1 MTMGPY
7 GVHWERTQTWWD
19 MVPAFHRYLARCQYM
34 LRQGQPV
41 ADICYLAAEGSPHVF
56 RAPASALRGDPP
68 DRRGYNFDACA
79 PETLLTAAS
88 VVDGRIVFSGGM
100 SYRLLVLPERETMT
114 PAHLRKVRDLAA
126 AGATVIGPRPRKSPS
141 LSGFPACDAEVAT
154 LAAELWGDCDGE
166 RVTEHPFGKG
176 RVIWEK
182 TKAAAAASRTAAGS
196 VPADKTAAGSAE
208 DKTWTV
214 GAPPVNQPEQYGDYA
229 IASGVLERMNVA
241 PDFSSDVPLRYAHR
255 VDGAADIYF
264 VANPENRDVA
274 AEASFRVR
282 GKRPELWDAV
292 TGETRELKIF
302 TVKGLLTSVP
312 LRFAPHQS
320 FFLVFRE
327 PIGPAADSRPNF
339 ALSSEIASLAGAWDV
354 SFDPQWGGPAR
365 IAFDE
370 LDDWSKRPEAGI
382 KYYSGLATYRK
393 SFDWKSPGV
402 QDAPSGQAR
411 IYLALGAVMNIAR
424 VRLNGRD
431 LGVVWCAPWRVDV
444 TAALKPGGNAL
455 EIQVANL
462 WPNRLIGDEQE
473 PPDAEY
479 AKEGNLVRWP
489 EWLLKGEPRPSRG
502 RFTFT
507 TWKLYSKDS
516 PLFPSGLL
524 GPVTICMEK
533 D

>member
-1 MTMGPY
+1 
-7 GVHWERTQTWWD
+7 
-19 MVPAFHRYLARCQYM
+19 
-34 LRQGQPV
+34 
-41 ADICYLAAEGSPHVF
+41 
-56 RAPASALRGDPP
+56 
-68 DRRGYNFDACA
+68 
-79 PETLLTAAS
+79 
-88 VVDGRIVFSGGM
+88 M

-114 PAHLRKVRDLAA
+114 PALLRKVRDLAA

-141 LSGFPACDAEVAT
+141 LAGYPACDAEVKA
-154 LAAELWGDCDGE
+154 LAAELWGDCDGD

-182 TKAAAAASRTAAGS
+182 SRSAVVTSKTIAAA
-196 VPADKTAAGSAE
+196 VPVDNSGVVSPE

-214 GAPPVNQPEQYGDYA
+214 GAPPINEPEQYGDYA
-229 IASGVLERMNVA
+229 IAAGVLVMMNVA
-241 PDFSSDVPLRYAHR
+241 PDISSYFPLRYAHR

-274 AEASFRVR
+274 AEPNFRVR
-282 GKRPELWDAV
+282 GKRPELWDPV

-327 PIGPAADSRPNF
+327 PIGPATDSRPNF
-339 ALSSEIASLAGAWDV
+339 AVSNEVAVLDGAWDI
-354 SFDPQWGGPAR
+354 SFDPHWGGPEK
-365 IAFDE
+365 ISFDKLE
-370 LDDWSKRPEAGI
+370 DWSKRPEAGI

-393 SFDWKSPGV
+393 SFDWKSPADPGTPDRKIRLFLDLGV
-402 QDAPSGQAR
+402 
-411 IYLALGAVMNIAR
+411 VKNIAR

-431 LGVVWCAPWRVDV
+431 LGVVWCAPWRLDI
-444 TAALKPGGNAL
+444 TASVKPGGNVL

-479 AKEGNLVRWP
+479 AKGGNLVRWP
-489 EWLLKGEPRPSRG
+489 EWLLKGEPHPSRG
-502 RFTFT
+502 RYTFT
-507 TWKLYSKDS
+507 TWKHFTKDS
-516 PLFPSGLL
+516 PLLPSGLL
-524 GPVTICMEK
+524 GPVTIRAER